1 MVYWVLSGR
10 AFFDDQKAELDET
23 GLHLDRNSGLLTC
36 TDGTDNNL
44 RPERESVEGGN
55 LPRVAKDKANHW

>member
-10 AFFDDQKAELDET
+10 AIFDDQQAEFDET
-23 GLHLDRNSGLLTC
+23 GLHLGRSSGLLIC
-36 TDGTDNNL
+36 TDGTDDHL

-55 LPRVAKDKANHW
+55 LPRVRKS